1 MMSDKQKLNKKL
13 NQFQCYEIRLKGHLD
28 DQWVEWF
35 EGLTITLEEDGN
47 TLLTGPVID
56 QAALHGLL
64 KKVRDLGLPLVSV
77 IQVQFHETHQ
87 YCSNKEKE
95 MNTNKSITGID
106 PKVRLSLLMNENIF
120 LNQIKQIGIGLA
132 FIIFPLL
139 FIFAFAVHPGLLQP
153 HLLDP
158 EGIILRAHG
167 NGLLQFGHVLVTL
180 STTLLIVVALHFM
193 KLLDRSSGAWAGFIG
208 AAIAILG
215 AIILA
220 ADKGALCL
228 TMSAFDTLPENVF
241 AQIMPGVLVMFTKQ
255 GWLALLWGILLLP
268 LGFAIQAIALLKTNS
283 FPRWQ
288 STLFLIGVL
297 LVGTPDGLEIIN
309 LSASIM
315 MAIALV
321 PYGIQIIKKAK

>member
-1 MMSDKQKLNKKL
+1 M
-13 NQFQCYEIRLKGHLD
+13 
-28 DQWVEWF
+28 
-35 EGLTITLEEDGN
+35 
-47 TLLTGPVID
+47 
-56 QAALHGLL
+56 
-64 KKVRDLGLPLVSV
+64 
-77 IQVQFHETHQ
+77 
-87 YCSNKEKE
+87 
-95 MNTNKSITGID
+95 
-106 PKVRLSLLMNENIF
+106 
-120 LNQIKQIGIGLA
+120 
-132 FIIFPLL
+132 L
-139 FIFAFAVHPGLLQP
+139 FIFAFAVHPGLLLPQ
-153 HLLDP
+153 LLSP
-158 EGIILRAHG
+158 EEIILRAHG

-180 STTLLIVVALHFM
+180 SASLLIAVALHFM
-193 KLLDRSSGAWAGFIG
+193 KLLERSTGAWAGFIG

-241 AQIMPGVLVMFTKQ
+241 AQIMPGVLAMFTKQ

-288 STLFLIGVL
+288 SILFLIGVL

-309 LSASIM
+309 LSASIL

-321 PYGIQIIKKAK
+321 PYGIRIIVKAS

>member
-1 MMSDKQKLNKKL
+1 MIDKPLPDL
-13 NQFQCYEIRLKGHLD
+13 PLYEIRIKGHLD
-28 DQWVEWF
+28 AQWMTWF
-35 EGLTITLEEDGN
+35 DGLTITLEENGD
-47 TLLTGPVID
+47 TLLSGPVAD

-77 IQVQFHETHQ
+77 VQVQRDKTHPKH
-87 YCSNKEKE
+87 SKKEK
-95 MNTNKSITGID
+95 K
-106 PKVRLSLLMNENIF
+106 MNENIL

-139 FIFAFAVHPGLLQP
+139 FIFAFAVHPDLLQP
-153 HLLDP
+153 RLLNA
-158 EGIILRAHG
+158 EEMILRAHG

-180 STTLLIVVALHFM
+180 STALLIVVALQFM
-193 KLLDRSSGAWAGFIG
+193 KLLEHSAGAWAGFIG
-208 AAIAILG
+208 AAIAVLG
-215 AIILA
+215 AIMLA

-241 AQIMPGVLVMFTKQ
+241 AQIMPGVLAMFTKQ
-255 GWLALLWGILLLP
+255 GWLVLLWGIVFLP
-268 LGFAIQAIALLKTNS
+268 VGFAIQAIALIKTKS

-288 STLFLIGVL
+288 SILFLIGVL

-309 LSASIM
+309 LSASIL

-321 PYGIQIIKKAK
+321 PYGIRIIRAIL

>member
-1 MMSDKQKLNKKL
+1 MSNELTSQPKSVQPVIY
-13 NQFQCYEIRLKGHLD
+13 QIRVKGHLD
-28 DQWVEWF
+28 HQWTHQF
-35 EGLTITLEEDGN
+35 EGLTIKQEEDGN
-47 TLLTGPVID
+47 TLLSGLVAD

-64 KKVRDLGLPLVSV
+64 KKVRDLGMPLVSV
-77 IQVQFHETHQ
+77 NRIQF
-87 YCSNKEKE
+87 
-95 MNTNKSITGID
+95 
-106 PKVRLSLLMNENIF
+106 NEIHPNRSTKGEIMSGNIF
-120 LNQIKQIGIGLA
+120 LNRIKQMGMGLA
-132 FIIFPLL
+132 FIGFPLL

-153 HLLDP
+153 RLLGP
-158 EGIILRAHG
+158 EEIILRAHG

-180 STTLLIVVALHFM
+180 STALLIVVALHFM
-193 KLLDRSSGAWAGFIG
+193 KLFEQSTGAWAGFIG
-208 AAIAILG
+208 AVIAILG

-241 AQIMPGVLVMFTKQ
+241 EQIMPGVLAMFTKQ

-268 LGFAIQAIALLKTNS
+268 LGFTIQAIALLKTNS

-288 STLFLIGVL
+288 GILFLIGVL

-309 LSASIM
+309 LGASIL
-315 MAIALV
+315 MAIALI